1 MVEKDA
7 VRQGYDEV
15 AVVHDEERDED
26 GPGSAI
32 LDTFLDSLDDP
43 TRILDAG
50 CGSGRPVLR
59 RLTDVSDAVGLDISA
74 GQLRLARENA
84 PAAGLLQGDMTTLPF
99 PDDSFD
105 AVVAFWSLIHVP
117 EADHQAVLDEF
128 ARVLRPGGR
137 ALVCEAAEAWNGENP
152 DWLDEGVEMQWN
164 MAGAQAT
171 RDQLETA
178 GFDVEEV
185 WGAPTALDW
194 DRRTHSDDEAADV
207 EDEPEDD
214 AEDDSPWTFFAARLG
229 SQ

>member
-15 AVVHDEERDED
+15 AVVHDEERDD
-26 GPGSAI
+26 AGRGMAI
-32 LDTFLDSLDDP
+32 LETFLDSVEDP
-43 TRILDAG
+43 ARVLDAG

-59 RLTDVSDAVGLDISA
+59 RLTEASDPVGLDISG
-74 GQLRLARENA
+74 GQLRLARENV
-84 PAAGLLQGDMTTLPF
+84 PGAGLLQGDMTTLPF

-128 ARVLRPGGR
+128 ARVLRPGGQ

-194 DRRTHSDDEAADV
+194 DRRTHSDDEASDV
-207 EDEPEDD
+207 KDEPDD
-214 AEDDSPWTFFAARLG
+214 ADDDSPWTFFAARLG
-229 SQ
+229 GQ